1 MTEMPDLE
9 PLVCVDCVAQVDA
22 TSPEAAGWVM
32 VERSVLAGYRSD
44 DKTWVCP
51 ACSTAT
57 ERAAFLPPLER
68 LTVRMWPDDAA

>member
-1 MTEMPDLE
+1 
-9 PLVCVDCVAQVDA
+9 
-22 TSPEAAGWVM
+22 M